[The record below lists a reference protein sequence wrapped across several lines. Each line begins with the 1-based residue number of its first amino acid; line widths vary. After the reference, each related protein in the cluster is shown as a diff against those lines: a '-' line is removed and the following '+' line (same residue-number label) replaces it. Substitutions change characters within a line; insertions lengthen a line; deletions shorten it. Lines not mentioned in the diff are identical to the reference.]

1 MGHWGGYPPPSL
13 ARLVPEE
20 SSNAGAIVP
29 LLVGTVIYPTAISV
43 AAFEAVSTVL
53 NLVQGDLVGPR
64 GTSVDTCLYYGG
76 MGI

>member
-53 NLVQGDLVGPR
+53 NLAGPR
-64 GTSVDTCLYYGG
+64 GTSVGTCLYTGNC
-76 MGI
+76 